1 VGEDVEAFSRLEKVV
16 EVALRSVDHVV
27 DESVD
32 IGVVAIVVDAEE
44 MGEASVLKVEVD
56 DEYVVT
62 EPLLEIYL
70 V

>member
-1 VGEDVEAFSRLEKVV
+1 VEEDVEAFSRLEKVV

-62 EPLLEIYL
+62 EPLLESYL

>member
-1 VGEDVEAFSRLEKVV
+1 MGEDVEAFSRLEKVV

>member
-1 VGEDVEAFSRLEKVV
+1 MEEDVEAFSRLEKVV

-62 EPLLEIYL
+62 EPLLESYL

>member
-1 VGEDVEAFSRLEKVV
+1 
-16 EVALRSVDHVV
+16 VV

-32 IGVVAIVVDAEE
+32 VGVVAIVVDAEE

-62 EPLLEIYL
+62 EPLLESYL